1 MSWVDALGWFGSAL
15 LIYSLLQARI
25 LRLRVLNTVAC
36 VILVVFNALVGVWPM
51 VAMNVVL
58 AAINLVLHR
67 ADAARA
73 RRRPGVCRAR
83 RCTRTTPTSPTSS
96 ACTAPTSTRSSA
108 TSPAG
113 PDAGR
118 STYLV
123 QHGDETA
130 GVIVVRDE
138 GDGVAQVE
146 LDYVTPRFRDF
157 SPGEFVFRRSGLFR
171 DRGFRQVLTPP
182 GMVAP
187 YYERVGF
194 TRARRPLPPRP
205 GLSGPPPRGRDTV
218 DRRHPAAV
226 LDSGY
231 YDA

>member
-1 MSWVDALGWFGSAL
+1 MDWVDALGWLGSAL

-36 VILVVFNALVGVWPM
+36 VILIVFNALLAVWPM

-58 AAINLVLHR
+58 AAINIVFIVRMLRERDDERSLRRAAGPRGRRLPDALPRRAPCRHR
-67 ADAARA
+67 PAVRPV
-73 RRRPGVCRAR
+73 RRPGA
-83 RCTRTTPTSPTSS
+83 
-96 ACTAPTSTRSSA
+96 A
-108 TSPAG
+108 
-113 PDAGR
+113 AGR

-138 GDGVAQVE
+138 GEGVAQVE

-182 GMVAP
+182 GMVSP

-194 TRARRPLPPRP
+194 SRQ
-205 GLSGPPPRGRDTV
+205 G
-218 DRRHPAAV
+218 DRYR
-226 LDSGY
+226 LDL
-231 YDA
+231 A

>member
-36 VILVVFNALVGVWPM
+36 LILIVFNALIGVWPM

-58 AAINLVLHR
+58 AGINTFFIARMLRERGDERAYAVLPVREDDAYLAHFLGIHR
-67 ADAARA
+67 SDIDAFFSGFSHGAA
-73 RRRPGVCRAR
+73 
-83 RCTRTTPTSPTSS
+83 
-96 ACTAPTSTRSSA
+96 
-108 TSPAG
+108 
-113 PDAGR
+113 AGR
-118 STYLV
+118 SSYLV

-130 GVIVVRDE
+130 GVIVVRDA

-157 SPGEFVFRRSGLFR
+157 TPGEFVFRRSGLFR

-194 TRARRPLPPRP
+194 ARQ
-205 GLSGPPPRGRDTV
+205 G
-218 DRRHPAAV
+218 DRFR
-226 LDSGY
+226 LDL
-231 YDA
+231 A

>member
-36 VILVVFNALVGVWPM
+36 LILIVFNALIGVWPM

-58 AAINLVLHR
+58 AAINLFFIARMLRERGDERAYAVLPVREDDAYLTHFLGLHR
-67 ADAARA
+67 SDIDAFFRDYSH
-73 RRRPGVCRAR
+73 G
-83 RCTRTTPTSPTSS
+83 
-96 ACTAPTSTRSSA
+96 
-108 TSPAG
+108 PAE
-113 PDAGR
+113 GR

-138 GDGVAQVE
+138 GEGVAQVE

-157 SPGEFVFRRSGLFR
+157 TPGEFVFRRSGLFR

-194 TRARRPLPPRP
+194 ARQ
-205 GLSGPPPRGRDTV
+205 G
-218 DRRHPAAV
+218 DRYR
-226 LDSGY
+226 LDL
-231 YDA
+231 A

>member
-1 MSWVDALGWFGSAL
+1 MGWVDALGWFGSAL

-36 VILVVFNALVGVWPM
+36 LILIVFNALIGVWPM

-58 AAINLVLHR
+58 AGINTFFIARMLRERGDERAYAVLPVREDDAYLAHFLGIHR
-67 ADAARA
+67 SDIDAFFSGFSHGAA
-73 RRRPGVCRAR
+73 
-83 RCTRTTPTSPTSS
+83 
-96 ACTAPTSTRSSA
+96 
-108 TSPAG
+108 
-113 PDAGR
+113 AGR
-118 STYLV
+118 SSYLV

-130 GVIVVRDE
+130 GVIVVRDA

-157 SPGEFVFRRSGLFR
+157 TPGEFVFRRSGLFR

-194 TRARRPLPPRP
+194 ARQ
-205 GLSGPPPRGRDTV
+205 G
-218 DRRHPAAV
+218 DRFR
-226 LDSGY
+226 LDL
-231 YDA
+231 A

>member
-1 MSWVDALGWFGSAL
+1 VSWVDALGWLGSAL
-15 LIYSLLQARI
+15 LVYSLLQARI
-25 LRLRVLNTVAC
+25 LRLRLLNTVAC
-36 VILVVFNALVGVWPM
+36 LILVVFNALLAVWPM

-58 AAINLVLHR
+58 AGINIVFIVRMLRERGDEQAYAVLAVREDDAYLSHFIGVHR
-67 ADAARA
+67 TDIDTFFAGYAHGAA
-73 RRRPGVCRAR
+73 
-83 RCTRTTPTSPTSS
+83 
-96 ACTAPTSTRSSA
+96 
-108 TSPAG
+108 
-113 PDAGR
+113 AGR

-138 GDGVAQVE
+138 GGGVAQVE

-194 TRARRPLPPRP
+194 ARH
-205 GLSGPPPRGRDTV
+205 D
-218 DRRHPAAV
+218 DRFR
-226 LDSGY
+226 LDL
-231 YDA
+231 A

>member
-1 MSWVDALGWFGSAL
+1 MGWVDALGWFGSAL

-36 VILVVFNALVGVWPM
+36 LILIVFNALIGVWPM

-58 AAINLVLHR
+58 AGINTFFIARMLRERGDERAYAVLPVREDDAYLAHFLGIHR
-67 ADAARA
+67 TDIDAFFSGFSHGAA
-73 RRRPGVCRAR
+73 
-83 RCTRTTPTSPTSS
+83 
-96 ACTAPTSTRSSA
+96 
-108 TSPAG
+108 
-113 PDAGR
+113 AGR
-118 STYLV
+118 SSYLV

-130 GVIVVRDE
+130 GVIVVRDA

-157 SPGEFVFRRSGLFR
+157 TPGEFVFRRSGLFR

-194 TRARRPLPPRP
+194 ARQ
-205 GLSGPPPRGRDTV
+205 G
-218 DRRHPAAV
+218 DRFR
-226 LDSGY
+226 LDL
-231 YDA
+231 A

>member
-15 LIYSLLQARI
+15 LVYSLLQARI

-36 VILVVFNALVGVWPM
+36 VILIVFNALIGVWPM
-51 VAMNVVL
+51 VAMNIVL
-58 AAINLVLHR
+58 AAINLFFIVRMLRERDDEQAYVVLPVRQDDAYLTHFLGIHR
-67 ADAARA
+67 ADIDAFFADYAHGASSGRA
-73 RRRPGVCRAR
+73 
-83 RCTRTTPTSPTSS
+83 
-96 ACTAPTSTRSSA
+96 
-108 TSPAG
+108 
-113 PDAGR
+113 
-118 STYLV
+118 TYLV

-171 DRGFRQVLTPP
+171 ERGFRQVLTPP
-182 GMVAP
+182 GMVSP

-194 TRARRPLPPRP
+194 TRH
-205 GLSGPPPRGRDTV
+205 D
-218 DRRHPAAV
+218 DRYR
-226 LDSGY
+226 LDL
-231 YDA
+231 A

>member
-1 MSWVDALGWFGSAL
+1 MDALGWLGSAL

-36 VILVVFNALVGVWPM
+36 VILIVFNALLAVWPM

-58 AAINLVLHR
+58 AAINIVFIVRMLRERDDERTYAVLPVREDDAYLTHFLGVHR
-67 ADAARA
+67 ADIDRLFGQFATGAA
-73 RRRPGVCRAR
+73 
-83 RCTRTTPTSPTSS
+83 
-96 ACTAPTSTRSSA
+96 
-108 TSPAG
+108 
-113 PDAGR
+113 AGR

-130 GVIVVRDE
+130 GVIAVRDA
-138 GDGVAQVE
+138 GAGTAQVE

-157 SPGEFVFRRSGLFR
+157 APGEFVFRRSGLFR

-182 GMVAP
+182 GMVSP

-194 TRARRPLPPRP
+194 TRKA
-205 GLSGPPPRGRDTV
+205 
-218 DRRHPAAV
+218 DRYR
-226 LDSGY
+226 LDL
-231 YDA
+231 A